1 MQKWLIW
8 AACLVLAI
16 VAGMAS
22 LANSAQRHAPATA
35 VRVPFHGG
43 NAKSAHANAII
54 RRNVINSKGLLPKE
68 LPQTAVVEA
77 REAFLMEPTDAYA
90 IAVLGLDAASRGRT
104 EAARKI
110 FEADLRLGRRTLISP
125 AWLADDAARQ
135 NDVRATLR
143 YFDLILR
150 RQNAASATVLA
161 QLVQVLHQD
170 AAVPLVVRMLRTPS
184 PWHPQFWEA
193 GSDDPKAIENT
204 AKVRQRL
211 AKFDYRNE
219 PGLDAVLL
227 SRLVMASKYDQA
239 EYLYRSLRPKLA
251 GGSKR
256 GASGTSYSFDKTSE
270 IEPYFWVIPD
280 ERGDLGGYLNAESKT
295 LDISMLGGISGLVAR
310 RLASVPSGTYV
321 IRLIPAEAPV
331 DAKGVTVR
339 VKLACATNPRAS
351 GTAVFKLGSGRLT
364 SVPTTIP
371 PGECRHFWL
380 ELSVANDGLNGL
392 DLSLKR
398 IDLVRASTAT
408 AVSPNNSG

>member
-90 IAVLGLDAASRGRT
+90 IADLG
-104 EAARKI
+104 
-110 FEADLRLGRRTLISP
+110 
-125 AWLADDAARQ
+125 
-135 NDVRATLR
+135 
-143 YFDLILR
+143 
-150 RQNAASATVLA
+150 QNAASATVLA